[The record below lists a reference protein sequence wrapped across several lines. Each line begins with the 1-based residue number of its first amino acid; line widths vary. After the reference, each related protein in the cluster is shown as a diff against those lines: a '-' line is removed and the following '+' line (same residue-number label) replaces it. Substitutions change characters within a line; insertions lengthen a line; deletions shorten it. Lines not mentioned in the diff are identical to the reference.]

1 MTIKNTKA
9 QVDMV
14 ALVYLTDPEVI
25 VSLVAMLA
33 LIAFQGMSDLQDRRN

>member
-14 ALVYLTDPEVI
+14 ALVYLTDLEVL
-25 VSLVAMLA
+25 VSLVAM
-33 LIAFQGMSDLQDRRN
+33 